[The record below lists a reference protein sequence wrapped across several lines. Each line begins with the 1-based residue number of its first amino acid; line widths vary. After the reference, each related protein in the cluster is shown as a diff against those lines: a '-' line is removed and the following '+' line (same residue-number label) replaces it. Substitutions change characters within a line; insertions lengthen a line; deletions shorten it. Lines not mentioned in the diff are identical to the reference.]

1 LAGNWTAVV
10 TIYFFAWI
18 AFAVIVGVAA
28 SWRGRVGY
36 GWFLLTLA
44 ISPLI
49 TGPLVLVLPR
59 QYAEAQTIPGT
70 ATGGARATGSTST
83 PLFAI
88 AKWLGI
94 TILFVCL
101 AAVLYGIFA
110 IVLIALHGG

>member
-1 LAGNWTAVV
+1 LAGDWTAIVA
-10 TIYFFAWI
+10 TYFFAWI

-36 GWFLLTLA
+36 GWFLLTLV

-59 QYAEAQTIPGT
+59 QHAEAQIITGT
-70 ATGGARATGSTST
+70 ATGGARAAGSTST

-88 AKWLGI
+88 AKWFGI
-94 TILFVCL
+94 TILFVIL
-101 AAVLYGIFA
+101 AAVFFGGLA